1 MRRKTRGQQAVA
13 IAAAAVGLLRPHDV
27 SGAQHVAFIQS
38 SSLSAIKQHK
48 PREYS
53 PPLDYSKGR
62 EEDDVKIWLPTD
74 HIASL
79 GSDTTSPINSH
90 GWENFDTQQ
99 ADDNYNVIDD
109 WIDAKKRRSRRLQS
123 LDDVNSENDKKSN
136 YRAREQKKVNEWRR
150 SRSQTKTPPPTQSLP
165 QPKFIDNAAATTTS
179 SSSSNDNN
187 IHRLNLSY
195 TDRSQLSA
203 IQSNAPA
210 ILLPS
215 GPGTGKSHVLSLRVA
230 HLLQTPHW
238 QHKVSNTDNNFHR
251 GGNGGG
257 GDIIEEGGRGGE
269 EEVCSP
275 DSMIILSFTNNDAS
289 RLKERAL
296 DYLYPTTV
304 TTDDNNMMMMMKR
317 NQTSKALWSG
327 TMHAFSLAILNKY
340 TSSSTPPLRVL
351 PAREMKNRVA
361 SSLRSLLDGESNN
374 NGDNSNNDSNVQ
386 TEGWY
391 RELQLRHLQTLN
403 DVGHSRSILFQ
414 NIVRCIDLWKEAN
427 MPLASADHHFI
438 VKKGDGNGGN
448 GVQDGEEEGVR
459 NDCLELAMR
468 LGIPKSSAL
477 LALDVFPEYQVST
490 SKVVRLQ
497 SLFSVN
503 LSHTL
508 LSLPTSYSL

>member
-1 MRRKTRGQQAVA
+1 MRRTRGQQVAA

-27 SGAQHVAFIQS
+27 SGAQHVAFIHS
-38 SSLSAIKQHK
+38 SSSSTIKAANTHHR

-53 PPLDYSKGR
+53 SPLDYSKGR

-74 HIASL
+74 HIASF

-109 WIDAKKRRSRRLQS
+109 WVDAKKRRSRRLQS

-136 YRAREQKKVNEWRR
+136 YRAREQKKVNEWRK
-150 SRSQTKTPPPTQSLP
+150 SRSQTKTTSPTQSLP
-165 QPKFIDNAAATTTS
+165 QPKIIDKAAATTT
-179 SSSSNDNN
+179 SSNDNN

-230 HLLQTPHW
+230 HLLQKWVNHW

-257 GDIIEEGGRGGE
+257 DIIEE
-269 EEVCSP
+269 EEVCLP

-296 DYLYPTTV
+296 DYLYPP
-304 TTDDNNMMMMMKR
+304 
-317 NQTSKALWSG
+317 
-327 TMHAFSLAILNKY
+327 I
-340 TSSSTPPLRVL
+340 
-351 PAREMKNRVA
+351 
-361 SSLRSLLDGESNN
+361 
-374 NGDNSNNDSNVQ
+374 
-386 TEGWY
+386 
-391 RELQLRHLQTLN
+391 
-403 DVGHSRSILFQ
+403 
-414 NIVRCIDLWKEAN
+414 
-427 MPLASADHHFI
+427 
-438 VKKGDGNGGN
+438 
-448 GVQDGEEEGVR
+448 
-459 NDCLELAMR
+459 
-468 LGIPKSSAL
+468 
-477 LALDVFPEYQVST
+477 
-490 SKVVRLQ
+490 
-497 SLFSVN
+497 
-503 LSHTL
+503 
-508 LSLPTSYSL
+508 

>member
-1 MRRKTRGQQAVA
+1 MRRSRGQQVVA
-13 IAAAAVGLLRPHDV
+13 IAAATAVGLFRPHDV

-38 SSLSAIKQHK
+38 SSSSTIKAANGHHRS
-48 PREYS
+48 REYS
-53 PPLDYSKGR
+53 SPLDYSKGR

-136 YRAREQKKVNEWRR
+136 YRAREQKKVNEWRK
-150 SRSQTKTPPPTQSLP
+150 SRSQTKTTPPTQSLP
-165 QPKFIDNAAATTTS
+165 QPKVIDKAAA
-179 SSSSNDNN
+179 SNNMSDNN
-187 IHRLNLSY
+187 INRLNLSS

-230 HLLQTPHW
+230 HLLQKWVHHW

-251 GGNGGG
+251 GENGG
-257 GDIIEEGGRGGE
+257 GDIIEEEERGGE

-275 DSMIILSFTNNDAS
+275 DSMIILSFTNNDAT

-296 DYLYPTTV
+296 DYLYPTTAI
-304 TTDDNNMMMMMKR
+304 TDDNDIMMMVKR

-361 SSLRSLLDGESNN
+361 SSLRSLLDGEPNN
-374 NGDNSNNDSNVQ
+374 SDNYSNNDSNVQ

-438 VKKGDGNGGN
+438 VKKGGDSGGN
-448 GVQDGEEEGVR
+448 SVKDGEEEGVR

-490 SKVVRLQ
+490 SKIVGLQ
-497 SLFSVN
+497 SLFQVIVSTLPS
-503 LSHTL
+503 LS
-508 LSLPTSYSL
+508 TSYSF

>member
-1 MRRKTRGQQAVA
+1 MKMRKTRGQQAVA
-13 IAAAAVGLLRPHDV
+13 IAAAAVGLLGPHDV

-38 SSLSAIKQHK
+38 SSSSTIKAANGHHR

-53 PPLDYSKGR
+53 SPLDYSKGR

-123 LDDVNSENDKKSN
+123 LDDVNSENGKKSN
-136 YRAREQKKVNEWRR
+136 YRAREQKKVNEWRK
-150 SRSQTKTPPPTQSLP
+150 SRSQTKTTPPTQSLP
-165 QPKFIDNAAATTTS
+165 QPKIIDKAATTS
-179 SSSSNDNN
+179 SSNNNN
-187 IHRLNLSY
+187 IDRLNLSY

-230 HLLQTPHW
+230 HLLQKWVRHW
-238 QHKVSNTDNNFHR
+238 QHKVVSNTDNNFHR

-257 GDIIEEGGRGGE
+257 GDIIEEEGRGGE

-296 DYLYPTTV
+296 DYLYPTTA
-304 TTDDNNMMMMMKR
+304 TTDDNNIMMMMMKR

-361 SSLRSLLDGESNN
+361 SSLRSLLDGEPDNS
-374 NGDNSNNDSNVQ
+374 DNSNNDSNVQ

-448 GVQDGEEEGVR
+448 SVKDGEEEGVR

-477 LALDVFPEYQVST
+477 LALDIFGDYQVR
-490 SKVVRLQ
+490 K
-497 SLFSVN
+497 N
-503 LSHTL
+503 I
-508 LSLPTSYSL
+508 